1 MNCRERGKGMLNI
14 FGALYDLFVNFM
26 VTELAQFCVVA
37 LVLAAVVHSLLLAW
51 R

>member
-1 MNCRERGKGMLNI
+1 MLDI

-26 VTELAQFCVVA
+26 VTELAQFIVIA
-37 LVLAAVVHSLLLAW
+37 LCLTAIVCGVFGKA